1 MKRSK
6 VLLILDDS
14 IINNHHGVRRYVL
27 SLANGIA
34 SSLDLDYVVQRKN
47 AGLTLYY
54 RIIFSESFI
63 INNGFFDD
71 NLVGKSRNDIIKKIH
86 SRHYLDTYNKFRA
99 YYTCSFLGAEIPD
112 EYSLVIVSA
121 PWIHINKY
129 NFSCL
134 AACIGLDAIPNIY
147 TLYNIDDHGLQEFA
161 WRHKFGFEY
170 YDLILSIS
178 DESKTQISY
187 FIDDVDKVVSI
198 PPFTPAGFEPIK
210 INQFRRNERKT
221 IILAAPFDE
230 RKGVAFMPELI
241 NKSDIEEII
250 IFGSVRC
257 SVDVLLNFFEN
268 IAVDKI
274 EWWSSVTTHKQIE
287 LYQRAHALLF
297 PSLHEGLGLPVLES
311 LACNTPAIVSNIKP
325 LNQLV
330 DPPFIID
337 IKEQLSKNVS
347 IINGVLSISESYS
360 AKNEAFSP
368 RNLTNFITNLIN
380 TPREKYE

>member
-1 MKRSK
+1 
-6 VLLILDDS
+6 
-14 IINNHHGVRRYVL
+14 
-27 SLANGIA
+27 
-34 SSLDLDYVVQRKN
+34 
-47 AGLTLYY
+47 GLTLYY
-54 RIIFSESFI
+54 RIVFSESFI

-71 NLVGKSRNDIIKKIH
+71 NLVGESRNDIIKNIH
-86 SRHYLDTYNKFRA
+86 SRHHLDTHNKFRA

-129 NFSCL
+129 NISCL

-147 TLYNIDDHGLQEFA
+147 SLYNIDDHGLQEFA

-178 DESKTQISY
+178 DESKSQISY

-210 INQFRRNERKT
+210 TNQSRRNGRKT

-257 SVDVLLNFFEN
+257 SIDVLLNFFEN

-274 EWWSSVTTHKQIE
+274 EWWSSVTTLKQIE

-330 DPPFIID
+330 DAPFIID

-347 IINGVLSISESYS
+347 IINEVLSISESYS
-360 AKNEAFSP
+360 AKNETFGP
-368 RNLTNFITNLIN
+368 TNVTNFITNLIN